1 MTYEKYLDF
10 SRDELL
16 EKVRA
21 VMSPKRFSH
30 VLGVEQ
36 AAIALAEKYGYD
48 TEKAGLP
55 YVLPYLTDRN
65 STACYCGLHGIQNH
79 SDTADSYDAK
89 WSQLSKRAFLPD
101 HSGKWVLF
109 LELPELP
116 VW

>member
-48 TEKAGLP
+48 TEKAGL
-55 YVLPYLTDRN
+55 
-65 STACYCGLHGIQNH
+65 AGLLH
-79 SDTADSYDAK
+79 DYAK
-89 WSQLSKRAFLPD
+89 ELPD
-101 HSGKWVLF
+101 QEF
-109 LELPELP
+109 IELIDKYELDPELKKWETISGMAWLGFTKSKKIW
-116 VW
+116 V

>member
-36 AAIALAEKYGYD
+36 IG
-48 TEKAGLP
+48 
-55 YVLPYLTDRN
+55 
-65 STACYCGLHGIQNH
+65 
-79 SDTADSYDAK
+79 
-89 WSQLSKRAFLPD
+89 RA
-101 HSGKWVLF
+101 HV
-109 LELPELP
+109 
-116 VW
+116 